1 MTKKKTNLKDHTV
14 PAFIIGSF
22 SDSKDGSPRKRKV
35 YYLRREGMTSPHPQ
49 RAETIGYVKGE
60 YDSSFGRAV
69 DDLWDEYEGS
79 LPELSEIF
87 TQKKPLS
94 INLWEKVLIPYV
106 ADLWVRSPGFRQ
118 NYENQFE
125 ALLPLSQEDEGKFK
139 QSTKDLVA
147 MLRTKIRLEC
157 RRVFSLYSIDVLY
170 TSKSNFILPDLGM
183 AYLRASEDM
192 FRKDYSWEKAT
203 EWYGEYYKS
212 GKRCEINP
220 PSYLVPL
227 SNNIAVKMTPRQI
240 IPTAIYKDTP
250 SGRQGY
256 IPVRYIDCDSCA
268 RGWDGSSV
276 IEDINKLLV
285 GSALDWVVASDKD
298 SLQNIR
304 NVPLENKDFIHNEAL
319 WFLGFSKDISGN
331 EGLMSEIIEHV
342 KKDRKATNSRE
353 IIIIEKST
361 DKGHIDYVSSN
372 NRNYLHISY
381 FSTPRFNTKNNFFIE
396 DYNPETKRVRS
407 PYEFNNCYS
416 WVP

>member
-22 SDSKDGSPRKRKV
+22 SDSQEGPPRKRKV
-35 YYLRREGMTSPHPQ
+35 YYLRREGMTSPHYK

-69 DDLWDEYEGS
+69 DDLWDEYEGN

-87 TQKKPLS
+87 IQKKPLS

-118 NYENQFE
+118 NYENRLR
-125 ALLPLSQEDEGKFK
+125 ALLSSSQEDEEKFK
-139 QSTKDLVA
+139 QSTKDAVA
-147 MLRTKIRLEC
+147 MRRTKIRLEC
-157 RRVFSLYSIDVLY
+157 RKVFFLY
-170 TSKSNFILPDLGM
+170 TSISNFILPDLGM

-192 FRKDYSWEKAT
+192 FRKDYTWENAT
-203 EWYGEYYKS
+203 DWYGEYYKN

-256 IPVRYIDCDSCA
+256 IPIRYIDCDSCPK
-268 RGWDGSSV
+268 GKGGVSV
-276 IEDINKLLV
+276 IEEINKLLM
-285 GSALDWVVASDKD
+285 GSALEWVVASNED
-298 SLQNIR
+298 SLQKNQEVI
-304 NVPLENKDFIHNEAL
+304 LEDKDFIHNEAL
-319 WFLGFSKDISGN
+319 WFLSFSKDISGN
-331 EGLMSEIIEHV
+331 EGLMNEIIEHV
-342 KKDRKATNSRE
+342 KKDRKATNSRK
-353 IIIIEKST
+353 IIAIEKSAG
-361 DKGHIDYVSSN
+361 KGHIDYISSN
-372 NRNYLHISY
+372 KRNYLHISY
-381 FSTPRFNTKNNFFIE
+381 FSTPRFNTKNNSFIE
-396 DYNPETKRVRS
+396 NHNPKTEIFKS
-407 PYEFNNCYS
+407 PYEFNDYCS

>member
-381 FSTPRFNTKNNFFIE
+381 FSTPRFNTKNNSFIE

>member
-1 MTKKKTNLKDHTV
+1 M
-14 PAFIIGSF
+14 G
-22 SDSKDGSPRKRKV
+22 
-35 YYLRREGMTSPHPQ
+35 
-49 RAETIGYVKGE
+49 
-60 YDSSFGRAV
+60 
-69 DDLWDEYEGS
+69 
-79 LPELSEIF
+79 
-87 TQKKPLS
+87 
-94 INLWEKVLIPYV
+94 
-106 ADLWVRSPGFRQ
+106 
-118 NYENQFE
+118 
-125 ALLPLSQEDEGKFK
+125 
-139 QSTKDLVA
+139 
-147 MLRTKIRLEC
+147 
-157 RRVFSLYSIDVLY
+157 
-170 TSKSNFILPDLGM
+170 
-183 AYLRASEDM
+183 
-192 FRKDYSWEKAT
+192 KAT
-203 EWYGEYYKS
+203 DWYGEYYKND
-212 GKRCEINP
+212 KRCEINP

-240 IPTAIYKDTP
+240 IPTAIYKDAP

-298 SLQNIR
+298 SLQNTR

-342 KKDRKATNSRE
+342 MKDRKATNSRE

-381 FSTPRFNTKNNFFIE
+381 FSTPRFNTKNNSFIE

>member
-14 PAFIIGSF
+14 PASIIGSF
-22 SDSKDGSPRKRKV
+22 SDNKEDPPRKRKV
-35 YYLRREGMTSPHPQ
+35 YYLRREGMTSPHYK

-94 INLWEKVLIPYV
+94 INLWEKILIPYV
-106 ADLWVRSPGFRQ
+106 ADLLVRSPGFRQ
-118 NYENQFE
+118 NYENHFE
-125 ALLPLSQEDEGKFK
+125 ALLSPSQEDEGNFK

-147 MLRTKIRLEC
+147 MLRTTIRLEC

-170 TSKSNFILPDLGM
+170 TSKSSFILPDLGM

-192 FRKDYSWEKAT
+192 FRKDYAWKNAT
-203 EWYGEYYKS
+203 EWYGEYYKND
-212 GKRCEINP
+212 KRCEINP

-240 IPTAIYKDTP
+240 IPTAIYEDTP

-256 IPVRYIDCDSCA
+256 IPIRYINCDSCPK
-268 RGWDGSSV
+268 GKDGVFV
-276 IEDINKLLV
+276 IEEINKLLM
-285 GSALDWVVASDKD
+285 GSALEWAVASNKD
-298 SLQNIR
+298 SLQKNQEVI
-304 NVPLENKDFIHNEAL
+304 LEDKDFIHNEAL
-319 WFLGFSKDISGN
+319 WFLSFPKNISGD
-331 EGLMSEIIEHV
+331 EGLMNEIIEHV
-342 KKDRKATNSRE
+342 KKDRNVTNSRE
-353 IIIIEKST
+353 IIVIEKSVN
-361 DKGHIDYVSSN
+361 KGHVDYISSN
-372 NRNYLHISY
+372 KRNYLHISY
-381 FSTPRFNTKNNFFIE
+381 FSRPRFNTKNNSFIE
-396 DYNPETKRVRS
+396 NYNPEIEIFKS
-407 PYEFNNCYS
+407 PYEFDNCYS

>member
-22 SDSKDGSPRKRKV
+22 SDSQEGPPRKRKV
-35 YYLRREGMTSPHPQ
+35 YYLRREGMTSPHYK

-69 DDLWDEYEGS
+69 DDLWDEYEGN

-87 TQKKPLS
+87 IQKKPLS

-118 NYENQFE
+118 NYENRLR
-125 ALLPLSQEDEGKFK
+125 ALLSSSQEDEEKFK
-139 QSTKDLVA
+139 QSTKDAVA
-147 MLRTKIRLEC
+147 MRRTKIRLEC
-157 RRVFSLYSIDVLY
+157 RKVFSLYSIDVLY
-170 TSKSNFILPDLGM
+170 TSISNFILPDLGM

-192 FRKDYSWEKAT
+192 FRKDYTWENAT
-203 EWYGEYYKS
+203 DWYGEYYKN

-227 SNNIAVKMTPRQI
+227 SNNMAVKMTPRQI

-256 IPVRYIDCDSCA
+256 IPIRYIDCDSCPK
-268 RGWDGSSV
+268 GKGGVSV
-276 IEDINKLLV
+276 IEEINKLLM
-285 GSALDWVVASDKD
+285 GSALEWVVASNED
-298 SLQNIR
+298 SLQKNQEVI
-304 NVPLENKDFIHNEAL
+304 LEDKDFIHNEAL
-319 WFLGFSKDISGN
+319 WFLSFSKDISGN
-331 EGLMSEIIEHV
+331 EGLMNEIIEHV
-342 KKDRKATNSRE
+342 KKDRKATNSRK
-353 IIIIEKST
+353 IIAIEKSAG
-361 DKGHIDYVSSN
+361 KGHIDYISSN
-372 NRNYLHISY
+372 KRNYLHISY
-381 FSTPRFNTKNNFFIE
+381 FSTPRFNTKNNSFIE
-396 DYNPETKRVRS
+396 NHNPKTEIFKS
-407 PYEFNNCYS
+407 PYEFNDYCS

>member
-14 PAFIIGSF
+14 PASIIGSF
-22 SDSKDGSPRKRKV
+22 SDSKDGSPRERKV
-35 YYLRREGMTSPHPQ
+35 YYLHRKGMTSPHHK

-69 DDLWDEYEGS
+69 DDLWDEYEGR
-79 LPELSEIF
+79 LPELLEIF

-94 INLWEKVLIPYV
+94 INSWEKVLIPYV

-118 NYENQFE
+118 NYENRLR
-125 ALLPLSQEDEGKFK
+125 APLSSSQEDEEKFK

-147 MLRTKIRLEC
+147 MRRTKIRIEC

-170 TSKSNFILPDLGM
+170 TSKSSFILPDLGM

-192 FRKDYSWEKAT
+192 FRKDYTWEKAT
-203 EWYGEYYKS
+203 EWYGEYYKN
-212 GKRCEINP
+212 GKRHEINP
-220 PSYLVPL
+220 NSYLIPL

-240 IPTAIYKDTP
+240 IPTAIYKNTP

-268 RGWDGSSV
+268 RGKNGSSAV
-276 IEDINKLLV
+276 EEINKLLM
-285 GSALDWVVASDKD
+285 GSALEWAVANNRD
-298 SLQNIR
+298 SLQKNQE
-304 NVPLENKDFIHNEAL
+304 VAPEDKDFIHNEAL
-319 WFLGFSKDISGN
+319 WFFSLPKNISDN
-331 EGLMSEIIEHV
+331 EDLISEIIEHI
-342 KKDRKATNSRE
+342 KKDRNSTDARK
-353 IIIIEKST
+353 IITIEKST
-361 DKGHIDYVSSN
+361 NKGHIDYISRN

-381 FSTPRFNTKNNFFIE
+381 FSRPRFNTKNNSFIE
-396 DYNPETKRVRS
+396 NYNPETEIIK
-407 PYEFNNCYS
+407 PLYEFDGCYS